1 MCLNIW
7 RLKLQKGGCSDVSG
21 SGKWEV
27 LEVKRKDDLSAF
39 LADQPFPYFVGA
51 PPFLSALSL
60 FCWAASFL
68 SFLNVVRTSDW
79 WHLSDTRRY
88 GIMLFISE
96 LYLFTRMTFPRKS
109 LVFFI
114 FCLHLTS
121 HILFLEHNFLHNYLQ
136 TGSGST
142 LRANPNG
149 AIFKTLRNL
158 EINHFSYFQPK

>member
-1 MCLNIW
+1 MLEH
-7 RLKLQKGGCSDVSG
+7 LKPKTPKGGMFRCIWVWQVG
-21 SGKWEV
+21 SARSKKEG
-27 LEVKRKDDLSAF
+27 RSFRLSCRST
-39 LADQPFPYFVGA
+39 FPLFCRR